1 MMGYFDILVP
11 YLQDIA
17 QQNIQYSAAYAVLCR
32 KTEDSFRAFWD
43 SLSEAQKDLYLCFEE
58 DSNAQSAEEENAL
71 LRQIFLLTRELYR

>member
-17 QQNIQYSAAYAVLCR
+17 QQNIQYNAAYAALCR
-32 KTEDSFRAFWD
+32 KTEHSFRAFWD

-71 LRQIFLLTRELYR
+71 LRQIFLLTREK